1 VISKPLIAQSKQYP
15 AILPN
20 SLLLLVLLLTVSCDD
35 HGLAP
40 VPSEKPGFGGTIT
53 VVSAWPPA
61 DSLVDLRVVA
71 FEKYPPENIL
81 LEVASGRALIS
92 APLQFNIERQSY
104 TIPADGIAKTYKYIA
119 VAHQYGDSL
128 MTNWRAVGVY
138 SAEGLPE
145 QPYEIALDGSRF
157 LGDVDIKVDFY
168 NLPPQPF

>member
-1 VISKPLIAQSKQYP
+1 M
-15 AILPN
+15 ILRN
-20 SLLLLVLLLTVSCDD
+20 SLLFLALLLFISCDD

-40 VPSEKPGFGGTIT
+40 VPIEKPGFGGTIT

-81 LEVASGRALIS
+81 LEVANGRALIS
-92 APLQFNIERQSY
+92 APLRFNADRQTY
-104 TIPADGIAKTYKYIA
+104 TIPAEGITKTYKYIA
-119 VAHQYGDSL
+119 IAHQYGDSI

-138 SAEGLPE
+138 APEGSPNE
-145 QPYEIALDGSRF
+145 PFEITLDGTRYI
-157 LGDVDIKVDFY
+157 GDINIKVDFY